1 MEEANSRRQ
10 MLSQYIGKPVESSQ
24 KLNEIVGLL
33 QIFGGLPSVS
43 VGPVPGD
50 PMADGGFN
58 PLQRRVYLS
67 PKATNPESLATHEM
81 THVLDNKMMNLT
93 QQIRPSSKPLFGLLE
108 PSFSPQEAQFAEGY
122 AKMTRLPSAAAP
134 GSLLNQQVFIPDKL
148 STQGL
153 GSYRSSGS
161 EQRAFGVSEQVGS
174 MNPGTRHLD
183 TTRATEFDILMD
195 LLSRSTSNKRK

>member
-1 MEEANSRRQ
+1 MEEANRRRQ
-10 MLSQYIGKPVESSQ
+10 MLGQYIGKPVDSSQ
-24 KLNEIVGLL
+24 KLNQIVGLL
-33 QIFGGLPSVS
+33 QMFGGLPSVS
-43 VGPVPGD
+43 VQPVPGD

-58 PLQRRVYLS
+58 TFQRSVYLS
-67 PKATNPESLATHEM
+67 PKAKNPESVATHEM
-81 THVLDNKMMNLT
+81 THALDNRMMNLT

-122 AKMTRLPSAAAP
+122 AKMTQLPNAAAP
-134 GSLLNQQVFIPDKL
+134 GSLLMQQVFTPDKL

-153 GSYRSSGS
+153 GPYRSSGA

-174 MNPGTRHLD
+174 MNPGTQHLD

-195 LLSRSTSNKRK
+195 LLSRSTPDKRK